1 MVFTSPAWV
10 PKLPFE
16 PPDSIPICDFMLN
29 EKYGRHPISRSK
41 APFTCGLT
49 GDGYSTA
56 EVRKRV
62 DSLARS
68 LSKELNISPNR
79 GTEWDKVIGVF
90 SVNTVNLELL
100 GRESG
105 GLTILSID

>member
-10 PKLPFE
+10 PKLPFD
-16 PPDSIPICDFMLN
+16 PLDSVPICDFMLN

-49 GDGYSTA
+49 GDEYSTV

-62 DSLARS
+62 DGLAKS
-68 LSKELNISPNR
+68 LSKELGILPNT

-90 SVNTVNLELL
+90 SVNTVTFELP
-100 GRESG
+100 GQGSG
-105 GLTILSID
+105 VLTISSID